1 MNNWKKTVATFMISQ
16 TTSLLGSMLV
26 MYSIMWYVTLS
37 TQSGLMMTIMVLCS
51 FVPAILISPFAG
63 VWADRLNR
71 KKLMIIADLGI
82 ALVTLVIAILFFIG
96 IRDLWIIFVV
106 SVVRAFGQSVH
117 QPAVSAVYPQIV
129 PKDKLIKVQG
139 VAQGIQSTS
148 MIVMP
153 LLAGLLL
160 ATFDIEYI
168 LFIDVI
174 TAVIAVF
181 ILIAYVKLPKHEAEL
196 NQTTIQYFDDI
207 KQGLKYTFT
216 HKLVFNILLFG
227 FLFMLMVAA
236 PSFLTYLQVARVFGP
251 EAWRLSLLEAI
262 FGSGMLIGSIV
273 ISIWGGFRNR
283 LKTFFFAYIA
293 IGLGTVGLG
302 LPFNFWIYIGFWGFV
317 GFFISISNPIL
328 VSLIQEKVD
337 PNYIGRVFSVFGLIN
352 TISLPLGMLFFG
364 PMSDVID
371 VSIMIFIAGVM
382 MIIIAVVPLFNQ
394 KLMIEGL
401 KSDDIVEQKQEE
413 TTLNQDHL
421 VLDSQEE

>member
-1 MNNWKKTVATFMISQ
+1 MNNWKKTVTLFMVSQ

-51 FVPAILISPFAG
+51 FVPAIIISPFAG

-71 KKLMIIADLGI
+71 KKLMIIADLSI
-82 ALVTLVIAILFFIG
+82 AAVTFLIAVLFIFG
-96 IRDLWIIFVV
+96 IRDLWIIFVI

-129 PKDKLIKVQG
+129 PKDQLIKVQG

-153 LLAGLLL
+153 LLAGLLM
-160 ATFDIEYI
+160 ATIKIEYI
-168 LFIDVI
+168 LMIDVI
-174 TAVIAVF
+174 TAVMAVYM
-181 ILIAYVKLPKHEAEL
+181 LIAYVKLPKHEAEL
-196 NQTTIQYFDDI
+196 DQKAITYFKDI
-207 KQGLKYTFT
+207 KEGLKYTFS
-216 HKLVFNILLFG
+216 HKLIFNIILFG

-236 PSFLTYLQVARVFGP
+236 PSFLSYLQVARVFGP
-251 EAWRLSLLEAI
+251 EAWRLSILEAV
-262 FGSGMLIGSIV
+262 FGIGMLIGSVV
-273 ISIWGGFRNR
+273 ISAWGGFRNR
-283 LKTFFFAYIA
+283 LKTFFFAYIL

-302 LPFNFWIYIGFWGFV
+302 IPFNFWVYIGFWAFV

-337 PNYIGRVFSVFGLIN
+337 PNYIGRVFSLFGLIH

-364 PMSDVID
+364 PMSDVVD
-371 VSIMIFIAGVM
+371 VSIMNLISGVLMMVIA
-382 MIIIAVVPLFNQ
+382 IVPLFN
-394 KLMIEGL
+394 KGLLKEGL
-401 KSDDIVEQKQEE
+401 KNEDLEDTNKDGANLVIDIQEE
-413 TTLNQDHL
+413 
-421 VLDSQEE
+421 

>member
-1 MNNWKKTVATFMISQ
+1 MNNWKKTIVTFMVSQ
-16 TTSLLGSMLV
+16 TTSLMGSMLV
-26 MYSIMWYVTLS
+26 MYTIMWYVTLS

-51 FVPAILISPFAG
+51 FVPALIISPFAG

-71 KKLMIIADLGI
+71 KKLMIIADLSI
-82 ALVTLVIAILFFIG
+82 ALVTLIIAVLFFFG
-96 IRDLWIIFVV
+96 IRELWIIFLI
-106 SVVRAFGQSVH
+106 SIVRAFGQSVH

-160 ATFDIEYI
+160 ATVKIEYI
-168 LFIDVI
+168 FLIDVI
-174 TAVIAVF
+174 TAGIAVF
-181 ILIAYVKLPKHEAEL
+181 ILVFYVKLPKHEAEL
-196 NQTTIQYFDDI
+196 DQTAIKYFDDI
-207 KQGLKYTFT
+207 KEGLKYTFS
-216 HKLVFNILLFG
+216 HRLIFNILLFG

-251 EAWRLSLLEAI
+251 EAWRLSILEAI

-273 ISIWGGFRNR
+273 ISIWGGFKNR

-302 LPFNFWIYIGFWGFV
+302 IPLNFWVYIGFWCFV

-371 VSIMIFIAGVM
+371 VSIMILISGVM
-382 MIIIAVVPLFNQ
+382 MMIIAIVPLFNRR
-394 KLMIEGL
+394 LIIEGL
-401 KSDDIVEQKQEE
+401 KAEKVDETVEFSDTEEQEE
-413 TTLNQDHL
+413 FILESN
-421 VLDSQEE
+421 EA

>member
-1 MNNWKKTVATFMISQ
+1 MNNWKKTVTLFMVSQ

-51 FVPAILISPFAG
+51 FVPAIIISPFAG

-71 KKLMIIADLGI
+71 KKLMIIADLSI
-82 ALVTLVIAILFFIG
+82 AAVTFLIAVLFIFG
-96 IRDLWIIFVV
+96 IRDLWIIFVI

-129 PKDKLIKVQG
+129 PKDQLIKVQG

-153 LLAGLLL
+153 LLAGLLM
-160 ATFDIEYI
+160 ATIKIEYI
-168 LFIDVI
+168 LMIDVI
-174 TAVIAVF
+174 TAVMAVYM
-181 ILIAYVKLPKHEAEL
+181 LIAYVKLPKHEAEL
-196 NQTTIQYFDDI
+196 DQKAITYFKDI
-207 KQGLKYTFT
+207 KEGLKYTFS
-216 HKLVFNILLFG
+216 HKLIFNIILFG

-236 PSFLTYLQVARVFGP
+236 PSFLSYLQVARVFGP
-251 EAWRLSLLEAI
+251 EAWRLSILEAV
-262 FGSGMLIGSIV
+262 FGIGMLIGSVV
-273 ISIWGGFRNR
+273 ISAWGGFRNR
-283 LKTFFFAYIA
+283 LKTFFFAYIL

-302 LPFNFWIYIGFWGFV
+302 IPFNFWVYIGFWAFV

-337 PNYIGRVFSVFGLIN
+337 PNYIGRVFSLFGLIH

-364 PMSDVID
+364 PMSDVVD
-371 VSIMIFIAGVM
+371 VSIMILISGVLMMVIA
-382 MIIIAVVPLFNQ
+382 IVPLFN
-394 KLMIEGL
+394 KGLLKEGL
-401 KSDDIVEQKQEE
+401 KNEDLEDTNKDGANLVIDIQEE
-413 TTLNQDHL
+413 
-421 VLDSQEE
+421 